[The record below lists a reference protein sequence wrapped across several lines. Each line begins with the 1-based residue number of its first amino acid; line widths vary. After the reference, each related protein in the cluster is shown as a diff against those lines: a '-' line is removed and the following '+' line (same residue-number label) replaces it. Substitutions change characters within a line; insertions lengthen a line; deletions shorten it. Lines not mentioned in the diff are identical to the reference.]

1 MLMKILQQK
10 NFKETFY
17 IDTKKLAENVKILS
31 SFKVIFKLMKMAIL

>member
-17 IDTKKLAENVKILS
+17 IDTKELAENVKILS